1 MHASPGPNGTV
12 EPTVDDRVITLRLTA
27 RQRELLRRE
36 IGFDP
41 LVLRFRVGEL
51 RQRVAVQEGDLEENE
66 QTELEELLL
75 THP

>member
-1 MHASPGPNGTV
+1 
-12 EPTVDDRVITLRLTA
+12 VDDRVITLHLTP

-36 IGFDP
+36 IGFNP

-66 QTELEELLL
+66 QTELEELLQ

>member
-1 MHASPGPNGTV
+1 M
-12 EPTVDDRVITLRLTA
+12 DDRVITLHLTPK
-27 RQRELLRRE
+27 QRELLRRE

-51 RQRVAVQEGDLEENE
+51 RQRVAVQEGDLEESE
-66 QTELEELLL
+66 QTELEELLH

>member
-1 MHASPGPNGTV
+1 MLLPSDGNRGAG
-12 EPTVDDRVITLRLTA
+12 VDDRVITLKLTA

>member
-1 MHASPGPNGTV
+1 MLSVTGNLWST
-12 EPTVDDRVITLRLTA
+12 TVDDRVITLRLTA
-27 RQRELLRRE
+27 KQRELLRRE

-41 LVLRFRVGEL
+41 LVLRFRAGEL

-66 QTELEELLL
+66 QTELEELLQ

>member
-1 MHASPGPNGTV
+1 
-12 EPTVDDRVITLRLTA
+12 VDDRVVTLPLTA
-27 RQRELLRRE
+27 KQRELLRRE

>member
-1 MHASPGPNGTV
+1 M
-12 EPTVDDRVITLRLTA
+12 DDRVITLPLTA
-27 RQRELLRRE
+27 KQREQLRRE
-36 IGFDP
+36 IGLNP
-41 LVLRFRVGEL
+41 AVLRFRVGEL

>member
-1 MHASPGPNGTV
+1 M
-12 EPTVDDRVITLRLTA
+12 DDRVITLHLTP

-36 IGFDP
+36 IGFNA

-66 QTELEELLL
+66 QTELEELLQ

>member
-1 MHASPGPNGTV
+1 M
-12 EPTVDDRVITLRLTA
+12 DDRVITLHLTP

-36 IGFDP
+36 IGFNP

-66 QTELEELLL
+66 QTELEELLQ

>member
-1 MHASPGPNGTV
+1 
-12 EPTVDDRVITLRLTA
+12 VDDRVITLHLTP

-36 IGFDP
+36 IGFNA

-66 QTELEELLL
+66 QTELEELLQ

>member
-1 MHASPGPNGTV
+1 M
-12 EPTVDDRVITLRLTA
+12 DDRVVALPLTA
-27 RQRELLRRE
+27 KQREQLRRE
-36 IGFDP
+36 IGLNP
-41 LVLRFRVGEL
+41 AVLRFRVGEL

>member
-1 MHASPGPNGTV
+1 
-12 EPTVDDRVITLRLTA
+12 VDDRVITLPLTPK
-27 RQRELLRRE
+27 QRELLRRE
-36 IGFDP
+36 IGLDP
-41 LVLRFRVGEL
+41 LVLRFRAGEL

>member
-1 MHASPGPNGTV
+1 MILSVRYETV
-12 EPTVDDRVITLRLTA
+12 ERTVDDRVIILHLTPK
-27 RQRELLRRE
+27 QRELLRRE

-51 RQRVAVQEGDLEENE
+51 RQRVAVQERDLEENE
-66 QTELEELLL
+66 QTELEELLH

>member
-1 MHASPGPNGTV
+1 
-12 EPTVDDRVITLRLTA
+12 VDDRVITLHLTP
-27 RQRELLRRE
+27 RQRELLQRE
-36 IGFDP
+36 IGFKP

-66 QTELEELLL
+66 QTELEELLQ

>member
-1 MHASPGPNGTV
+1 
-12 EPTVDDRVITLRLTA
+12 VDDRVITLHLTPK
-27 RQRELLRRE
+27 QRELLRRE

-66 QTELEELLL
+66 QTELEELLQ

>member
-1 MHASPGPNGTV
+1 METV
-12 EPTVDDRVITLRLTA
+12 ERTVDDRVITLPLTVK
-27 RQRELLRRE
+27 QRELLRRE

-51 RQRVAVQEGDLEENE
+51 RQRVAVQEGDLEESD

>member
-1 MHASPGPNGTV
+1 M
-12 EPTVDDRVITLRLTA
+12 DDRVITLHLTA

-36 IGFDP
+36 IGFNP

-66 QTELEELLL
+66 QTELEELLQ